1 MEPVNVKTILQLLAL
16 SALWGA
22 TFPMLRTAS
31 PLLGAGVMSMFRIL
45 IGALTLALLMR
56 ATGQRWPW
64 RHWREL
70 TILSVLTVAAPFF
83 LFSWAAL
90 KLPGGYIA
98 LFNSTAV
105 VFGAIASAWLKEDVL
120 TVRKLLGCACGFI
133 GVGLIVR
140 LGPVQP
146 THEVMMG
153 AGAAI
158 LAAMCFGFSLPFM
171 KRAMRRLQPLEI
183 AGPVHAIG
191 LLFLLPVG
199 LPDLPQSTFTPTVV
213 VIVLVMGAINSG
225 LAFWLH
231 LRILAR
237 VTPVAA
243 MSPVFLIPVFGVTWG
258 YLFLDEKFNPGIYAG
273 GALVLLAA
281 ALVTGFNPLRR
292 KVAAV
297 IPGPPP

>member
-1 MEPVNVKTILQLLAL
+1 MKAVNFKTILQLVAL

-22 TFPMLRTAS
+22 TFPMLRIAS
-31 PLLGAGVMSMFRIL
+31 PLLGASVMSMFRIL
-45 IGALTLALLMR
+45 IGAVTLGLLLR
-56 ATGQRWPW
+56 ATGGRLPW
-64 RHWREL
+64 RDWREL
-70 TILSVLTVAAPFF
+70 ALLSVLTVAAPFF

-98 LFNSTAV
+98 LLNSTAV
-105 VFGAIASAWLKEDVL
+105 IFGTIASAWLKEDVL
-120 TVRKLLGCACGFI
+120 SIRKLLGCVCGFI

-140 LGPVQP
+140 LGPVHP
-146 THEVMMG
+146 THEVLMG

-171 KRAMRRLQPLEI
+171 KRAMRRLQPLQI
-183 AGPVHAIG
+183 AAPVHAIG
-191 LLFLLPVG
+191 LLFLLPTG
-199 LPDLPQSTFTPTVV
+199 MSELPQSTFTPVAV
-213 VIVLVMGAINSG
+213 VIVLVMGAFNSG

-231 LRILAR
+231 LRILNR

-292 KVAAV
+292 RTTHHTM
-297 IPGPPP
+297 P